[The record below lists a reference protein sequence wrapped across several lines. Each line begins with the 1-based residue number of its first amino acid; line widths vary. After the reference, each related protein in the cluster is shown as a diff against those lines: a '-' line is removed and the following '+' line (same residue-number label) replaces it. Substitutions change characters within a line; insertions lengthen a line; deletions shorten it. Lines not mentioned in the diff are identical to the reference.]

1 MIPTP
6 SALPA
11 REDANDARTDR
22 LSVLS
27 EDILHTILQK
37 LDLTALVNFAA
48 TSKTLLRKCFL
59 KTPHVMKVKLLT
71 WNLKFDE
78 AMGKGK
84 GHGGPQWPERVKLV
98 AKTIRAEKPDVFC
111 TQEDTK
117 VMCDEL
123 LRVMESD
130 DDSNR
135 GGGGERA
142 RYAHFCNGKVVQR
155 VKQMYR
161 ELKPNE
167 EAFVT
172 LLPGENEQVDAYER
186 RYLRSG
192 EGDGEGGETES
203 AEREKE
209 ETFYPESG
217 YLNNVW
223 WREDRFEFVDG
234 GMFRFKVPMN
244 SDNPFGL
251 PPMTW
256 VMLRNKASK
265 KNEADQQVETD
276 SFIACSVHLPAGH
289 DWDWIPYKVSIAKC
303 VRCAVAELQVTFG
316 VDVPI
321 FAMGDFNS
329 QKIAE
334 VVKVLNGEIRKVS
347 LEDSNNNNSINNGKA
362 MSIVEK
368 YETKAAAAR
377 RMGAGVATTSFSASS
392 RPRANGLQSSAL
404 HKQTHADFV
413 DCFEALSEDNP
424 IIAASEPTVT
434 PLNAYSSDYTGI
446 IKYDETPRIRTGGLN
461 GTTWHNWNGPANSE
475 HVSDEMA
482 KQAKHAQ
489 GLFAVNNGNGFVR
502 AQAVG
507 HERHIDHIYFV
518 RGETLRPKITG
529 NIRTL
534 KKRKQT
540 MSLQND
546 QPSSSKRRPRL
557 LLEPKIRVQ
566 KCKVILDINETTP
579 LYHDDTIEFDER
591 TKKKKNTQRT
601 VWASDHFPVAAVVL
615 LSAFHRENEKHRARL
630 RDAKEDVFINS
641 DDEDDESNRRFRCAT
656 P

>member
-1 MIPTP
+1 
-6 SALPA
+6 
-11 REDANDARTDR
+11 
-22 LSVLS
+22 
-27 EDILHTILQK
+27 
-37 LDLTALVNFAA
+37 
-48 TSKTLLRKCFL
+48 
-59 KTPHVMKVKLLT
+59 
-71 WNLKFDE
+71 
-78 AMGKGK
+78 
-84 GHGGPQWPERVKLV
+84 
-98 AKTIRAEKPDVFC
+98 
-111 TQEDTK
+111 
-117 VMCDEL
+117 
-123 LRVMESD
+123 
-130 DDSNR
+130 
-135 GGGGERA
+135 
-142 RYAHFCNGKVVQR
+142 
-155 VKQMYR
+155 
-161 ELKPNE
+161 
-167 EAFVT
+167 
-172 LLPGENEQVDAYER
+172 
-186 RYLRSG
+186 
-192 EGDGEGGETES
+192 
-203 AEREKE
+203 
-209 ETFYPESG
+209 
-217 YLNNVW
+217 
-223 WREDRFEFVDG
+223 
-234 GMFRFKVPMN
+234 
-244 SDNPFGL
+244 
-251 PPMTW
+251 
-256 VMLRNKASK
+256 
-265 KNEADQQVETD
+265 
-276 SFIACSVHLPAGH
+276 
-289 DWDWIPYKVSIAKC
+289 
-303 VRCAVAELQVTFG
+303 
-316 VDVPI
+316 
-321 FAMGDFNS
+321 
-329 QKIAE
+329 
-334 VVKVLNGEIRKVS
+334 
-347 LEDSNNNNSINNGKA
+347 

-368 YETKAAAAR
+368 YEAKAAAAR

-392 RPRANGLQSSAL
+392 RPRANGFQSSTL